1 MIALKRSSG
10 EEPRSRQPVRWESV
24 PLGLSHARGNGVKGM
39 KEMTG
44 GNLADFVKK
53 HLERGGLQAAVFT
66 AGLVPGLYGEL
77 AERARNGE
85 IASLLLEEGTLKGL
99 ASGSFE
105 VPSWAKSVILVSMAQ
120 PIGRLCF
127 EHAKGATWGIVP
139 PQYRENQDDSVSEYL
154 VKALGPAGFRAEKGK
169 IPLKLAAA
177 RSGLGEYG
185 RNNLVYTAENG
196 SFHRLAA
203 FYSDLPCGNSAWKEP
218 AMMEACRSCEACLER
233 CPTGCIAKGRF
244 LVKAER
250 CLTFHN
256 ESLQP
261 LPAWIDRAWLN
272 SLVGCMRC
280 QSVCPVDRP
289 FLSRIET
296 LGTFSREETE
306 ALLQAPSPAEMPLP
320 IAERLESIGL
330 GEYLHILG
338 RNLQLLINR

>member
-1 MIALKRSSG
+1 
-10 EEPRSRQPVRWESV
+10 
-24 PLGLSHARGNGVKGM
+24 VKDSA
-39 KEMTG
+39 ER
-44 GNLADFVKK
+44 NLFDFVKK
-53 HLERGGLQAAVFT
+53 HLERGGLQAAVFP
-66 AGLVPGLYGEL
+66 AERVPGLYGEL

-85 IASLLLEEGTLKGL
+85 IAPLLLEEGTLKDL

-120 PIGRLCF
+120 PIGRLRF

-154 VKALGPAGFRAEKGK
+154 GNALGPAGFRAEKGK
-169 IPLKLAAA
+169 IPFKLAAA

-185 RNNLVYTAENG
+185 RNNLVYSAENG

-203 FYSDLPCGNSAWKEP
+203 FYSDLPCGDCIWKEP
-218 AMMEACRSCEACLER
+218 VMMEACGACEACEACLKS
-233 CPTGCIAKGRF
+233 CPTGSIVKDRF
-244 LVKAER
+244 LVKAEK

-306 ALLQAPSPAEMPLP
+306 ALLHAPSPAEIPLP
-320 IAERLESIGL
+320 VAKRLESLGL
-330 GEYLHILG
+330 KQYLQILG